1 MTEVTQTA
9 RKCKFGVKLYGKRP
23 KNAFYFFLVLQM
35 AQINMVSVFDIHD
48 CAKGDSKGFI
58 KRIQGWGAIPINKLC
73 PNCDMCLS
81 LQNDK
86 RAGGKWRCDK
96 VNTLT
101 GLRCRYG
108 CSVTGGTIF
117 HDLRL
122 PISLFVKFARLWV
135 DNTPLTKINGFL
147 GEGLNQ
153 HTLVSYAR
161 LLRAVVY
168 HEMIAKRKPIGGFG
182 YVVEIDE
189 TKVGKRK
196 YNRGHR
202 VEGQWVFGGICRETG
217 DVFMIPVEK
226 RDAATLIP
234 LIVDW
239 IAPGSV
245 IMSDCWKAYSCLNNI
260 EGQDYQHF
268 TVNHSKTYKDPETD
282 ACTNRIEGTWRPYKQ
297 AYPSSGRR
305 KVNYNGYGAK
315 YMFLKHCKGR
325 NLDPFVEVFKAAGQ
339 MRFPLSPEFIR
350 KLYRLPEPAI
360 AEVGEIDLEI
370 DGDIEAEIMDINFS
384 ASVDTDDQPA
394 N

>member
-1 MTEVTQTA
+1 
-9 RKCKFGVKLYGKRP
+9 
-23 KNAFYFFLVLQM
+23 
-35 AQINMVSVFDIHD
+35 MVSVFEIHD
-48 CAKGDSKGFI
+48 WAKGDGKSI
-58 KRIQGWGAIPINKLC
+58 IRRMQGWGAIPSDKLC
-73 PNCDMCLS
+73 PNCNMSLT

-86 RAGGKWRCDK
+86 RVGGKWRCDK

-108 CSVTGGTIF
+108 CSVTSCTIF

-122 PISLFVKFARLWV
+122 SIPLFVKFARLWV
-135 DNTPLTKINGFL
+135 DNTPLVKINGL
-147 GEGLNQ
+147 MGERLSVD
-153 HTLVSYAR
+153 TLVNYAK

-168 HEMIAKRKPIGGFG
+168 HEMIVKRKPIGGFG

-217 DVFMIPVEK
+217 DVFMMPVEK

-245 IMSDCWKAYSCLNNI
+245 IMSDCWKAYRCLNDI

-268 TVNHSKTYKDPETD
+268 VVNHSQTYKDPETG
-282 ACTNRIEGTWRPYKQ
+282 ACTNGIEGTWRPYKK

-305 KVNYNGYGAK
+305 KVNYNGYSAK
-315 YMFLKHCKGR
+315 YMFLKRCKR
-325 NLDPFVEVFKAAGQ
+325 RKLDPLVEVFRAAGQ
-339 MRFPLSPEFIR
+339 ITFPLSPEFIR
-350 KLYRLPEPAI
+350 ELYRLPEPAI
-360 AEVGEIDLEI
+360 AEVNEIDLEI
-370 DGDIEAEIMDINFS
+370 DEDIEAEIMDINFS
-384 ASVDTDDQPA
+384 ASVDTGDEPA